1 MTNKKAIK
9 IFEEE
14 IKHTEQHLKCEDKA
28 PEFYQE
34 MKDWCEALKLG
45 VKALKGG
52 AENESI

>member
-52 AENESI
+52 AEE